1 MTTIYLVKASE
12 ILDNDEVVWENLR
25 AFKSLKK
32 AEQHAQST
40 REFVS
45 TCDDLDNVNEVTV
58 EKIYL
63 ED

>member
-32 AEQHAQST
+32 AEQHAKAT